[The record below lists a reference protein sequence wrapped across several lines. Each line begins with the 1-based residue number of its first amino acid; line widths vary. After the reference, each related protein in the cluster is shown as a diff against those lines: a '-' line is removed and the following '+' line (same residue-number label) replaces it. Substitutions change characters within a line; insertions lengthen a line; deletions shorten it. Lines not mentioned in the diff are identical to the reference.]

1 MARGEA
7 RRVRGTGLAA
17 AIAGVLMLALV
28 APPIAPAK
36 AQTDPATGSDEREA
50 SQAELESL
58 NRRIEQTRAKSR
70 ALEAEAQRLAGEI
83 NTLRQ
88 ELITV
93 AESAQQREALLSALE
108 DQLARLEDDLAE
120 RRKALTL
127 RHGQLSG
134 TLAALARLSED
145 PPQAVFLY
153 PGTPAEAV
161 RGALLLKSAVPALEG
176 RARLLRD
183 DLEALAAVRADIDD
197 KIAELNR
204 TDEALAADRARLE
217 SLITRKRDLYQQTA
231 AVSQRTQRDLRE
243 MVEDSQSLQD
253 LVARLR
259 AAEAEAD
266 RAAEAARA
274 KPAPEAPGTAEAPE
288 PDQPTARQLAR
299 ATRPAG
305 LRPFPEKGAITA
317 PARGT
322 ILRRY
327 GESTGFGF
335 NAKGLY
341 VATRADAQ
349 VVAPF
354 DGKVIYAGPFRDLG
368 RILIVEH
375 DGGYHSVLAGFERID
390 AVAGQWVLAGEP
402 VGVMPS
408 ARIAQAGPKITVQG
422 DEGGAPGSAGDGGR
436 PQLYVEVR
444 RGGQPVNPLQ
454 WITAGSLKVHG

>member
-1 MARGEA
+1 MRTGVLTALALGLTAVWLMAGASDGRAQSDEA
-7 RRVRGTGLAA
+7 R
-17 AIAGVLMLALV
+17 AG
-28 APPIAPAK
+28 
-36 AQTDPATGSDEREA
+36 SE
-50 SQAELESL
+50 AELESL
-58 NRRIEQTRAKSR
+58 NRQIEQTRAKSR
-70 ALEAEAQRLAGEI
+70 ALEAEAQRLADEI
-83 NTLRQ
+83 NGLRQ

-108 DQLARLEDDLAE
+108 EQLVALEADLAA
-120 RRKALTL
+120 RRKALTQ

-153 PGTPAEAV
+153 PGTPQEAV

-183 DLEALAAVRADIDD
+183 DLEALAEVRADIDA
-197 KIAELNR
+197 KIGELDR
-204 TDEALAADRARLE
+204 TDEALAQDRARLE
-217 SLITRKRDLYQQTA
+217 DLIARKRDLYQRTA
-231 AVSQRTQRDLRE
+231 ATSQRTQRELQE
-243 MVEDSQSLQD
+243 MVEESRSLQD
-253 LVARLR
+253 LVARLQ
-259 AAEAEAD
+259 AAEREAD
-266 RAAEAARA
+266 QAAAAARA
-274 KPAPEAPGTAEAPE
+274 KPAPPGGSEPRDGDAPAANAA
-288 PDQPTARQLAR
+288 QQAAL

-305 LRPFPEKGAITA
+305 LRPFPDEGRITA

-341 VATRADAQ
+341 VATRANARI
-349 VVAPF
+349 VAPF

-375 DGGYHSVLAGFERID
+375 DGGYHSVLAGFARID
-390 AVAGQWVLAGEP
+390 AVVGQWVLAGEP
-402 VGVMPS
+402 VGVMP
-408 ARIAQAGPKITVQG
+408 AERIAQAGPKIAT
-422 DEGGAPGSAGDGGR
+422 DGDGSVSDGAR